1 MFRIKTDIRHYKCD
15 SREKVE
21 KLIRNWVIRPAD
33 LLLDPSSESWAP
45 IGDHPSFAPLFS
57 TLEEAHQNTPDT
69 VVTTRQSTEPSANDA
84 SPPPAINRPERDE
97 MPTPALGVL
106 RPARSARKAP
116 PAPTP
121 DPDDFPAPPEPP
133 EGVVDPVRDSG
144 EITMMTERTLELLSA
159 DDDSA
164 PTKGDTDSA
173 DSASD
178 EDAEASS
185 PEDSSPD
192 EASPEDAT
200 ADIPLRRLGRHDL
213 PEDLFATAELSK
225 PELDEAPRIDEL
237 AELDAPPA
245 ADDDTAGPDE
255 VTALRELPPLSDD
268 NDDENEDTSLDETS
282 ETRARWNISL
292 NSPPEDDQDEDD
304 LDEDSESDGDLDEDS
319 ASEDE
324 HDLHEDSESDDEHD
338 LDEDSESDDEH
349 DLDEDSEH
357 DDDLDE
363 DSEPEDEHDPDEK
376 LIVAQAIGPDLELD
390 EDALDQAIDD
400 LEGAATAAR
409 ERADDEDDE
418 AELEEVPVEKAKRRQ
433 NLDFVSSGYAMEL
446 PITIGPSEE
455 LLEAGIVRSTLSEA
469 QRDRRLPRPAPK
481 KSGYRITHT
490 FDLSPPPPSTSPL
503 AQVPGGA
510 RTLIAAALVIVI
522 IALLV
527 AIL

>member
-1 MFRIKTDIRHYKCD
+1 MFRIKTDIRHYTCD

-45 IGDHPSFAPLFS
+45 IGDHPGFAPIFS

-69 VVTTRQSTEPSANDA
+69 VVTARQSTEPSSEES
-84 SPPPAINRPERDE
+84 SPPPAINRPNRDA

-106 RPARSARKAP
+106 RPARSARKLDP
-116 PAPTP
+116 PPTP

-159 DDDSA
+159 DDDTATADDA
-164 PTKGDTDSA
+164 PSDNAIAGA
-173 DSASD
+173 DD
-178 EDAEASS
+178 ASS
-185 PEDSSPD
+185 ES
-192 EASPEDAT
+192 APEDAHAEDASQDET

-225 PELDEAPRIDEL
+225 PELDDAPRIDDL
-237 AELDAPPA
+237 ADLEDDAP
-245 ADDDTAGPDE
+245 DDPEIAGPDE

-268 NDDENEDTSLDETS
+268 ENDDTSLDETS

-292 NSPPEDDQDEDD
+292 NSPPEDEDEDEDEDDDLDEDSESEDD
-304 LDEDSESDGDLDEDS
+304 LDEDSESD
-319 ASEDE
+319 
-324 HDLHEDSESDDEHD
+324 DDHD
-338 LDEDSESDDEH
+338 LDEDSESDDDLDEDSDSENEH
-349 DLDEDSEH
+349 DLDEDSEP
-357 DDDLDE
+357 DDD
-363 DSEPEDEHDPDEK
+363 HDPDED

-390 EDALDQAIDD
+390 EDALDQAIDE
-400 LEGAATAAR
+400 LEGVASAAR
-409 ERADDEDDE
+409 ERADDDEDD
-418 AELEEVPVEKAKRRQ
+418 LEEVAVEKPRRRQ

-446 PITIGPSEE
+446 PIAIAPSRE
-455 LLEAGIVRSTLSEA
+455 LLDAGIVRSTLSES

-481 KSGYRITHT
+481 KSGYRITHS
-490 FDLSPPPPSTSPL
+490 FNLSPPPPSPSPL
-503 AQVPGGA
+503 ERLPGGA
-510 RTLIAAALVIVI
+510 GALIAVALVIVI

-527 AIL
+527 AIF